1 MTKEQK
7 WDLAEYRMTNAIKTI
22 AEVDVLVQNRLWN
35 IAVNRLYYACFY
47 AVSALLINSDVSTRT
62 HAGAIK
68 MLGLHFINKSI
79 ISDEAGSFYTKLFT
93 MRHKGDYEDF
103 IDYEESDVVD
113 LILPAKNFINQVQ
126 ELLIK

>member
-1 MTKEQK
+1 
-7 WDLAEYRMTNAIKTI
+7 MTNAIKTI
-22 AEVDVLVQNRLWN
+22 AEVEVLVQNRLWN

-79 ISDEAGSFYTKLFT
+79 ISVEAGSFIQSFL
-93 MRHKGDYEDF
+93 
-103 IDYEESDVVD
+103 
-113 LILPAKNFINQVQ
+113 Q
-126 ELLIK
+126 